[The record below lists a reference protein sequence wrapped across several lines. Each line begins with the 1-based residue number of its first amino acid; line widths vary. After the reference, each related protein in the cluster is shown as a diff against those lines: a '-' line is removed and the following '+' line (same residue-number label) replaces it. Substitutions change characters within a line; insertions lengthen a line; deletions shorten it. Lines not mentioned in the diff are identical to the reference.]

1 MKKIQNALL
10 SFFEENTYCKKI
22 MPYAGIILYIYVA
35 YNLITNF
42 SMPLPVQILRLFSG
56 IVYFLHL
63 VCLVMCFAKNDFRP
77 IFVLF
82 LYLTFSPIGGIYN
95 SIMSFKHI
103 PSSMTV
109 YKISQ
114 IINYIVSIIVYAMLS
129 FGSFK
134 QISQSNY
141 KNNNTIRTVKSFCPN
156 CGSQISNNEGF
167 CGNCGAKLK

>member
-10 SFFEENTYCKKI
+10 AFFEENTYCKRI

-35 YNLITNF
+35 YSLITNF
-42 SMPLPVQILRLFSG
+42 SMLLPVQILRLFSG

-82 LYLTFSPIGGIYN
+82 LYLTFSHIGGIYS
-95 SIMSFKHI
+95 SIMSFKHM
-103 PSSMTV
+103 PSFTV
-109 YKISQ
+109 YKIAQ
-114 IINYIVSIIVYAMLS
+114 IISYIVSIIVYAMLS
-129 FGSFK
+129 FWSFK

-141 KNNNTIRTVKSFCPN
+141 NNTIRTVKSFCPN
-156 CGSQISNNEGF
+156 CGSQINGNEGF